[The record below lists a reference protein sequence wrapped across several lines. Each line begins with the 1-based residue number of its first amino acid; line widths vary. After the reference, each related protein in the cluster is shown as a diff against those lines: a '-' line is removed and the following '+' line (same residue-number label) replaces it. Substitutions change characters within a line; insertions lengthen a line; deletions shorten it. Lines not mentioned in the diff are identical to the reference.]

1 MAQQLTGSLL
11 LDSEFYPPFEGFP
24 LAGVQ
29 FLRRLKKNNNRPWF
43 ERHRGE
49 YESLVKMPMQS
60 LIVALQSHFE
70 KFAPEFDV
78 HPKRSLFRIYRD
90 TRFSK
95 DKRPYKTHVAAHFVL
110 RGKPKGYIGFGYYI
124 HIEPGMIYIG
134 GGIYMPESDQLK
146 RIRQAITERAEEF
159 LSLVSD
165 RTFKRMFGGIE
176 GEKLKRIPK
185 GFEEDHP
192 MAEWLRHKQFWVGV
206 EWPEQRCYSSNLAKE
221 AAKVFERA
229 TPFVRFLN
237 S

>member
-1 MAQQLTGSLL
+1 MGQRVIAHQLF
-11 LDSEFYPPFEGFP
+11 DSEFYPPFEGFP
-24 LAGVQ
+24 KKGVQ

-43 ERHRGE
+43 EQQKEE
-49 YESLVKMPMQS
+49 YESLVKLPMQS

-110 RGKPKGYIGFGYYI
+110 RGKSKGYVGSGYYI

-134 GGIYMPESDQLK
+134 GGIYMPESDQIK
-146 RIRQAITERAEEF
+146 RIRQAISERAEEF
-159 LSLVSD
+159 LSIVTD
-165 RTFKRMFGGIE
+165 RTFKRMFGQME

-185 GFEEDHP
+185 GFEEKHP

-206 EWPEQRCYSSNLAKE
+206 EWPERRCYFSNFVRE
-221 AAKVFERA
+221 ATKVFERV

-237 S
+237 R